1 MSQFHRTPPVELV
14 AVLLVTEASMM
25 GTTIWIGSREAVV
38 VAREPGAGGSD
49 SSVISTLIARGSVVS
64 SLVEF
69 HEVRQ
74 LDPS

>member
-25 GTTIWIGSREAVV
+25 GTTIWMGSREVV
-38 VAREPGAGGSD
+38 VAREPGAGGSG